1 MKFILSFLFILF
13 FSFNLF
19 AKNVVYVV
27 VEGVSRAT
35 FYELLNRNKLPN
47 YRLLIERGNYRNLGI
62 DEGMLV
68 SHDSTLMAYSGYS
81 SKQFHD
87 SSFIEQ
93 LKLLKPQLDIKCFLS
108 VPIDKKYPLDIQA
121 SLVHL
126 TEVTDSPAISYR
138 TSTEIG
144 VLASDYVKN
153 QKDPFFLVLNFTN
166 VDYVGWRYRE
176 GAMKYS
182 MAIKNTDKSLG
193 LIIDALKQRQ
203 EFENTEF
210 LITTNYG
217 YHRKLQ
223 IPNEEAWVVSTQ
235 PVLRKGSIHD
245 IFPSLMDLLDVS
257 SDMKSYFKGN
267 SLFRYLKQSMGSTL

>member
-1 MKFILSFLFILF
+1 MRFICSLFLVFCFSTVLS
-13 FSFNLF
+13 
-19 AKNVVYVV
+19 AKNVVYIV

-35 FYELLNRNKLPN
+35 FYELIKRNKLPN
-47 YRLLIERGNYRNLGI
+47 YNKIIERGNYRNMGI
-62 DEGMLV
+62 DNSMLL
-68 SHDSTLMAYSGYS
+68 SHDSTLIAYSGYS

-87 SSFIEQ
+87 RSFIEQ
-93 LKLLKPQLDIKCFLS
+93 LQLLKPNLDIKCFLS
-108 VPIDKKYPLDIQA
+108 VPINKDYPLDIQA

-126 TEVTDSPAISYR
+126 TEVTDSPSIVYR

-144 VLASDYVKN
+144 VLASDYIQN
-153 QKDPFFLVLNFTN
+153 QQNSFFLILNFTN

-193 LIIDALKQRQ
+193 LIIDALEERN
-203 EFENTEF
+203 EFEDTDF

-223 IPNEEAWVVSTQ
+223 IPKEEGWVVSTQ
-235 PVLRKGSIHD
+235 KVLRKGTLYD
-245 IFPSLMDLLDVS
+245 LFPSLLDLLDVG
-257 SDMKSYFKGN
+257 SDMNSFFLGH
-267 SLFRYLKQSMGSTL
+267 SLFRYVEKSLVTNP